1 MKNNKL
7 VTRNCPLCNSNEYR
21 ILLVL
26 KEDHF
31 TKVNKSYILSRI
43 SELNLNADQD
53 YPIIK
58 CNKCQMIYS
67 LYCLNAENENL
78 VYERI
83 IDHDVSRRKIMA
95 VNRRR
100 YDVGVWIGLLDRL
113 QVYGT
118 EHLDI
123 KIVDYGCGWGTL
135 LLAAEGPGVK
145 AFGFDVTSWKINWA
159 REQGLTIF
167 DNEESLA
174 QEAPF
179 DAFYC
184 TSVLEHLNHPRE
196 ALQTLAKLL
205 KHGACGYIT
214 AMIPFANSSEGWTEL
229 NKRISSGL
237 PLPKEINP
245 WEHLNYFTVD
255 AFRRLLS
262 EIGFQLESEEGYCRF
277 LPATTQKN
285 DITLDVTNG
294 KLFNNQPNT
303 QQLLSEF
310 KTRDLLQNLLL
321 RLIQR

>member
-1 MKNNKL
+1 MNGICKR
-7 VTRNCPLCNSNEYR
+7 TCPLCNSDHYTTILILQQDQFVKVNPSYR
-21 ILLVL
+21 I
-26 KEDHF
+26 E
-31 TKVNKSYILSRI
+31 RI
-43 SELNLNADQD
+43 SELKLDSQQQ
-53 YPIIK
+53 YPIVHCTDCGMVYTHYK
-58 CNKCQMIYS
+58 
-67 LYCLNAENENL
+67 LDTENENL

-83 IDHDVSRRKIMA
+83 IDHDASRKKIMA

-100 YDVGVWIGLLDRL
+100 YDVGVWSGLLDRL
-113 QVYGT
+113 QIYGT

-196 ALQTLAKLL
+196 ALQTLSKLL
-205 KHGACGYIT
+205 KQGACGYIT
-214 AMIPFANSSEGWTEL
+214 AMIPFANSPDGWTEL

-237 PLPKEINP
+237 PLQKEINP

-255 AFRRLLS
+255 TFRTLLS
-262 EIGFQLESEEGYCRF
+262 ETGFQLESEEGYCRF
-277 LPATTQKN
+277 LPQTNREN
-285 DITLDVTNG
+285 DIAINVAND
-294 KLFNNQPNT
+294 KLINNQPNT

-310 KTRDLLQNLLL
+310 KARDILQNLLL